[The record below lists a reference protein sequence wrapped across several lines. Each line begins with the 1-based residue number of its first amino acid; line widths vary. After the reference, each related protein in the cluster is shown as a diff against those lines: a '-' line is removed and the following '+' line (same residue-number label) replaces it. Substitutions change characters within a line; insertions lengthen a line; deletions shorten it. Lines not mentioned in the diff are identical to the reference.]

1 MLKQT
6 AILAVAGLASAAT
19 VPTRW
24 ASVYNNCNWD
34 VFVTDGETVNSYL
47 PKGQIYTNG
56 YPKDGEKKTFKIARA
71 TDGVKVPTLLLSF
84 GTKNGKVNYE
94 LTTGE
99 NGSPF
104 SGSKIEVS
112 SSNDKCPKIEWSQG
126 VPAGSNHGSCS
137 ADNSIAV
144 GLCL

>member
-6 AILAVAGLASAAT
+6 AILALAGLASAAT

-24 ASVYNNCNWD
+24 ASVYNNCKWD

-47 PKGQIYTNG
+47 APGRIYTNG
-56 YPKDGEKKTFKIARA
+56 YPKDGEKSTYKIARA
-71 TDGVKVPTLLLSF
+71 TSGVKVPTLLFTF
-84 GTKNGKVNYE
+84 GVEGSKVNYE
-94 LTTGE
+94 LSDI

-104 SGSKIEVS
+104 SGSKVQASANSE
-112 SSNDKCPKIEWSQG
+112 KCPKIEWSQG
-126 VPAGSNHGSCS
+126 VPAGKNHGSCS
-137 ADNSIAV
+137 ADISIAV